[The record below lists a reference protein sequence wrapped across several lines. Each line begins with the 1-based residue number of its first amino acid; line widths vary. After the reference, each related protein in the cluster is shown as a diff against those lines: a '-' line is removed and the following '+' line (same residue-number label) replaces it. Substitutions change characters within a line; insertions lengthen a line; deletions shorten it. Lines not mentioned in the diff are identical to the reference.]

1 MRGWFDDL
9 AYAARRLWGSPGFSL
24 TALVIL
30 VLGIGVNTTAFSLVN
45 ALLLQPPPFPDVG
58 AVVDVL

>member
-1 MRGWFDDL
+1 
-9 AYAARRLWGSPGFSL
+9 
-24 TALVIL
+24 

-45 ALLLQPPPFPDVG
+45 ALLLQPPPFPDVE